1 MFKIIFSSARYQN
14 ELAGV
19 EAEQLAERFYHQ
31 ALSVMPHVG
40 EWRECRVWF
49 VCFFQT
55 VLYCHTCGL
64 TQHGRDVGW
73 FKSFFYFS
81 CQNNTDVKSSLVLL
95 FFLVWLFVFLFYIVS
110 IELWNVLTRFRR
122 RSIHFCVF
130 IVKMER
136 INTFLVKM
144 ASLALCIG
152 WTFSCFV
159 FVCLKVCR

>member
-1 MFKIIFSSARYQN
+1 MKDVSLCSCFCLFVFFSCLSEAIPGLCVCAHFWNNQFQSSPFQPQCCNHIDLHFFFLTLTVMFKIIFSSARYQN

-40 EWRECRVWF
+40 EWRECKVWF

-73 FKSFFYFS
+73 FKS
-81 CQNNTDVKSSLVLL
+81 CI
-95 FFLVWLFVFLFYIVS
+95 FLARTTQMLNPV
-110 IELWNVLTRFRR
+110 
-122 RSIHFCVF
+122 
-130 IVKMER
+130 
-136 INTFLVKM
+136 
-144 ASLALCIG
+144 
-152 WTFSCFV
+152 
-159 FVCLKVCR
+159 